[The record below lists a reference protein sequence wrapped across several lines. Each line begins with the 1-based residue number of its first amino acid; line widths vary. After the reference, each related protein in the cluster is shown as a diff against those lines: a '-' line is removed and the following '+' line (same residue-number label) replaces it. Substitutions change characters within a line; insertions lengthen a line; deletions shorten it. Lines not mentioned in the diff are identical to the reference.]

1 MHGFLNHLIQYVN
14 VEIECI
20 NIKKNE
26 STEANSLN
34 LNANEVTPFTWT
46 ASKRA
51 LLELIYALYLTVSIN
66 HGKVS
71 FKELVGFF
79 SHIFNISLP
88 GYHTKIKKMTDRKA
102 QGIRIESRSFFLD
115 EMVIKFNNKL
125 ELLDEN

>member
-1 MHGFLNHLIQYVN
+1 MREFLDHLIQYVN
-14 VEIECI
+14 IEIECI
-20 NIKKNE
+20 KIKKKE
-26 STEANSLN
+26 TTDANSLN
-34 LNANEVTPFTWT
+34 PDVHEGTPLSWT

-51 LLELIYALYLTVSIN
+51 LLELIYALFLTMSIN

-71 FKELVGFF
+71 FKELVVFF

-102 QGIRIESRSFFLD
+102 QGIHIESRSFFLD